1 MDAIRNQILLIIA
14 ISLITIGPALVISW
28 LAVGVVKKL
37 ADRLGLL
44 DRPNARKSHAV
55 PVPLGGGLGIWLGVI
70 GTFAIGTVGLFLLQS
85 NPGFANAVLPSSLAV
100 HLSGMAIRANQIWVF
115 IGGGSVLMLLGL
127 LDDKFALPWQVRLAV
142 EFVVAGFV
150 VYWQNLQ
157 LTAFI
162 GSPWL
167 TSILS
172 VIWIVMLINSFN
184 MLDNMD
190 ALSGGV
196 AAIICVMFSI
206 MLLVNPEP
214 SQSGPQLFVAA
225 MLMVLLGALM
235 GFLRHNWPPA
245 SIFMGDAGS
254 YFVGY
259 WIAIATLLSTY
270 TGAKGQ
276 TPHAVLA
283 PLCVLAIPLYDT
295 VSVIWIRIREG
306 RSPFKADKR
315 HFSHRLVDLG
325 MTKKQAVITIYLAT
339 ITCSLGALLLPR
351 TDVLGAAIV
360 IAIVLCMLALVAV
373 LESLTGSQPVNINK
387 K

>member
-1 MDAIRNQILLIIA
+1 ML
-14 ISLITIGPALVISW
+14 SLITVGPACLISW
-28 LAVGVVKKL
+28 IAVGWVKKW

-44 DRPNARKSHAV
+44 DRPNARKSHST
-55 PVPLGGGLGIWLGVI
+55 PIPLGGGLGIWLGVVGTFLI
-70 GTFAIGTVGLFLLQS
+70 GTLGLFFLQV
-85 NPGFANAVLPSSLAV
+85 NPSLASSLLPSQLEV
-100 HLSGMAIRANQIWVF
+100 HLPGMAFRATQIWVL
-115 IGGGSVLMLLGL
+115 IGGGTVLTLLGL
-127 LDDKFALPWQVRLAV
+127 LDDKFALPWQVRLAI
-142 EFVVAGFV
+142 EFIVAAFV

-162 GSPWL
+162 GIPWL

-172 VIWIVMLINSFN
+172 VVWIVMLINSFN

-196 AAIICVMFSI
+196 AAIICVMLSV
-206 MLLVNPEP
+206 MLFVNPEP

-225 MLMVLLGALM
+225 TLLVLCGALLG
-235 GFLRHNWPPA
+235 FLKHNWPPA

-276 TPHAVLA
+276 TPHAVFA
-283 PLCVLAIPLYDT
+283 PLCVLAIPLYDMA
-295 VSVIWIRIREG
+295 SVIWIRLREG
-306 RSPFKADKR
+306 RSPFQADKR

-325 MTKKQAVITIYLAT
+325 MTKKQAVVTIYLAT

-351 TDVLGAAIV
+351 TDFWGAVIV
-360 IAIVLCMLALVAV
+360 IAIVLCMLSLVAV
-373 LESLTGSQPVNINK
+373 LESLTGTHPNQPS
-387 K
+387 

>member
-1 MDAIRNQILLIIA
+1 MDVLKNQFLLV
-14 ISLITIGPALVISW
+14 SVLTFVTVVPAFLISW
-28 LAVGVVKKL
+28 IAVGWVKKW
-37 ADRLGLL
+37 ADHLGLL
-44 DRPNARKSHAV
+44 DRPNARKSHTT
-55 PVPLGGGLGIWLGVI
+55 PIPLGGGLGIWLGVVS
-70 GTFAIGTVGLFLLQS
+70 TFAIGTAGLFFLQN
-85 NPGFANAVLPSSLAV
+85 NPSLASSILPSQLVV
-100 HLSGMAIRANQIWVF
+100 HLSGMALRAGQIWVL
-115 IGGGSVLMLLGL
+115 IGGGTVLTFLGL

-142 EFVVAGFV
+142 EFVIAGFV

-157 LTAFI
+157 LTAFVGI
-162 GSPWL
+162 PWF
-167 TSILS
+167 TSVLS

-196 AAIICVMFSI
+196 AAIICVMLSI

-225 MLMVLLGALM
+225 VLMVLFGALL

-270 TGAKGQ
+270 TGGKGQ

-283 PLCVLAIPLYDT
+283 PLCVLAIPLYDM
-295 VSVIWIRIREG
+295 VSVIWIRLREG
-306 RSPFKADKR
+306 RSPFQADKR

-325 MTKKQAVITIYLAT
+325 MTKKQAVVTIYLAT

-351 TDVLGAAIV
+351 TDLWGAAIV
-360 IAIVLCMLALVAV
+360 VAIVLCMLSLVAV
-373 LESLTGSQPVNINK
+373 LESLTGTQPTGKN
-387 K
+387 